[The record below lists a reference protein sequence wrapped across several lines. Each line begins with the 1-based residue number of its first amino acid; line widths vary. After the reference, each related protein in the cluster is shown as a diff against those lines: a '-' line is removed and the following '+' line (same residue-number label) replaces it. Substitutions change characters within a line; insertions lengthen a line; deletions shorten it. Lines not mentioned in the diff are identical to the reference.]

1 MRFSHI
7 SSAVAIA
14 SASGALAQNFEAAAV
29 VDSNPEGVTYVAT
42 LPVEPFFV
50 AGTLDGNVKGSV
62 SAKAGPGGVGVQF
75 DVEFSN
81 LPSEGGPFSKLP

>member
-7 SSAVAIA
+7 SSAVALA

-29 VDSNPEGVTYVAT
+29 VDSNPEGVTYVAA

-50 AGTLDGNVKGSV
+50 AGTLDGNVKGFV

-81 LPSEGGPFSKLP
+81 LPAEGGPFSKPP